1 MAVLMY
7 FREFIIIILFMLIA
21 GHAKA
26 QNSGCTDRL
35 AINYDQ
41 SATLNDGS
49 CRYNPANI
57 GPLASLTL
65 DATLSETSGL
75 IFLDNRLWTHNDNSD
90 TRLYALDTLYG
101 RIVQPY
107 PLDGIINTDWE
118 EISQDDNY
126 IYIGDFGNNSGNRK
140 DLKIFRAEKSSVLN
154 NSAVFD
160 SVCFTYADQVDFT
173 PAAYDSDF
181 DCEAFIVSDDSI
193 FLFTKEWVS
202 NRTSVYSLPKSPG
215 SYTAKRRSSW
225 DVNGLITGAVYLEDK
240 RIIVLTGY
248 SERLKPFIYLFYD
261 FDGHNFFGGNKRKIE
276 VLLPYHQIEGIATT
290 NGIKYFITNEY
301 FSMEPLIKTRQK
313 IHLFHLRAFLGNY
326 LDLPFI
332 RPDEV
337 NNFII
342 SPVPANDYVMIQS
355 LADLLPAGYMMI
367 NMTGQVVMTGEL
379 NSESSTL
386 NISGLNPG
394 IYFMRIGE
402 EKRHSYKIIKQ

>member
-7 FREFIIIILFMLIA
+7 FRDFIIIILFMLIA

-26 QNSGCTDRL
+26 QKYGCTDRL
-35 AINYDQ
+35 AVNYDQ
-41 SATLNDGS
+41 SATNKDGS
-49 CRYNPANI
+49 CIYNPANI
-57 GPLASLTL
+57 APLGSLNL
-65 DATLSETSGL
+65 DAILSETSGL
-75 IFLDNRLWTHNDNSD
+75 IFWDNRLWSHNDNSD
-90 TRLYALDTLYG
+90 TNLYALDSLYG
-101 RIVQPY
+101 RIIRNYQMR
-107 PLDGIINTDWE
+107 GIANTDWE
-118 EISQDDNY
+118 EISQDEDY
-126 IYIGDFGNNSGNRK
+126 VYIGDFGNNSGNRD
-140 DLKIFRAEKSSVLN
+140 DLKIFRAGKNSILN
-154 NSAVFD
+154 NSAVYD

-181 DCEAFIVSDDSI
+181 DCEAFIVSEDSI

-202 NRTSVYSLPKSPG
+202 NQTSVYSLPKSPG
-215 SYTAKRRSSW
+215 SYAAKRRSSW

-248 SERLKPFIYLFYD
+248 SERLKPFLFLLYD
-261 FDGHNFFGGNKRKIE
+261 FEGHDFFSGNKRKIE

-313 IHLFHLRAFLGNY
+313 IHLFDLRAFLGNY

-355 LADLLPAGYMMI
+355 LADLLPANFLMV

-402 EKRHSYKIIKQ
+402 VKRHSYKIIKQ

>member
-7 FREFIIIILFMLIA
+7 FRDFIIIILFMLIA

-57 GPLASLTL
+57 APLGSLNL
-65 DATLSETSGL
+65 DAILSETSGL
-75 IFLDNRLWTHNDNSD
+75 IFWDNMLWSHNDNSD
-90 TRLYALDTLYG
+90 TNLYALDTLYG
-101 RIVQPY
+101 RIIRNY
-107 PLDGIINTDWE
+107 PLKGIANTDWE
-118 EISQDDNY
+118 EISQDEDY
-126 IYIGDFGNNSGNRK
+126 FYIGDFGNNSGNRH
-140 DLKIFRAEKSSVLN
+140 DLKIYRAGKNSILN

-181 DCEAFIVSDDSI
+181 DCEAFLVSEDSI

-215 SYTAKRRSSW
+215 SYSAKRRSSW

-248 SERLKPFIYLFYD
+248 SERLKPFFYLLYD
-261 FDGHNFFGGNKRKIE
+261 FDGSDFSSGNKRKIE

-313 IHLFHLRAFLGNY
+313 IHLFDLRAFLGNY
-326 LDLPFI
+326 LGLPFI

-394 IYFMRIGE
+394 FYFMRIGE